1 MRDTGEG
8 TSLIHD
14 SCMQDAHPFH
24 RSHEALI
31 IPADRLSDLLDI
43 QLAQPGRMARSS
55 LYAMSL
61 VIAVATIWAF
71 FSVVNVTVQSEGVIR
86 PSEGLQGYSSPF
98 TGVIDSIYV
107 NENQSVRSGDTVL
120 TFSSSDLEVE
130 VRQNA
135 EEQARLLSE
144 IADVVVL
151 TGNHR
156 GGPQFFNPQYRAEGE
171 MMTRELGLMDIEIS
185 VAAKKSAR
193 TEKLRAKGLISEE
206 EFDKTRSELE
216 LLRVRME
223 RYIQE
228 KRSFHQ
234 TRLSSLRQDVARL
247 RKNRLLLEDAKG
259 KRMVTANAQGHILQ
273 LRVQKSHIPV
283 TSGQELFVISPD
295 SNLRVELFV
304 ATKDIGMLKEGLKV
318 SYCVEALPFQ
328 EWGLAEGRIQTVSG
342 DIYVEKS
349 GSRGHFKIVASL
361 HERELR
367 SRRNG
372 KCASLTKGMTVH
384 AGIIVGDKRL
394 LGSLWDKTVEYFA
407 LR

>member
-1 MRDTGEG
+1 M
-8 TSLIHD
+8 H
-14 SCMQDAHPFH
+14 DAHLFH

-61 VIAVATIWAF
+61 LIVVATIWAF
-71 FSVVNVTVQSEGVIR
+71 FGVVDVTVQSDGVIR
-86 PSEGLQGYSSPF
+86 PAEGLQAYSSPF

-107 NENQSVRSGDTVL
+107 SENQPVRAGDTVL
-120 TFSSSDLEVE
+120 TFSSGDLEVE

-144 IADVVVL
+144 IADVVML
-151 TGNHR
+151 IRNHR
-156 GGPQFFNPQYRAEGE
+156 GGSQFFNPQYRAERE
-171 MMTRELGLMDIEIS
+171 MMNRELGLMDIEIS
-185 VAAKKSAR
+185 VAAKKSAW
-193 TEKLRAKGLISEE
+193 TEKLRAKDLISEE
-206 EFDKTRSELE
+206 ESDKTRSELE
-216 LLRVRME
+216 LLRVRKE
-223 RYIQE
+223 RYMQE
-228 KRSFHQ
+228 RRSLHQ
-234 TRLSSLRQDVARL
+234 TRLSSLRQDFARL
-247 RKNRLLLEDAKG
+247 ERNRLLLEDAKG
-259 KRMVTANAQGHILQ
+259 KRVVTANTRGHILQ

-295 SNLRVELFV
+295 SNLRVELCV

-328 EWGLAEGRIQTVSG
+328 EWGLAEGRVQTVSR
-342 DIYVEKS
+342 DIYVERN

-361 HERELR
+361 HERELC

-372 KCASLTKGMTVH
+372 KCASLTKGMTVQ
-384 AGIIVGDKRL
+384 AGIIVGEKRL
-394 LGSLWDKTVEYFA
+394 LGSLLDKTVEYFA
-407 LR
+407 LH